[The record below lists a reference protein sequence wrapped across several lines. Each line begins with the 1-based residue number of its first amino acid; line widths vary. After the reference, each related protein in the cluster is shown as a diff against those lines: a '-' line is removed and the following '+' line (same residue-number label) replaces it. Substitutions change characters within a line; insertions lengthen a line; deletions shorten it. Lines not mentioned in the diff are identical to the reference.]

1 MGRKVKT
8 PPLPKR
14 RIPAHKIRMNLQPG
28 GDTEPAAEDADWFR
42 LLFER
47 STDAMTL
54 LDPETGLFVDCNE
67 ASLFAA
73 GARDRREIVGISPSF
88 LAPEYQPDGL
98 PSAEAAREVIRL
110 AMENG
115 SHRFEWLLKRLD
127 GTLTYVDIVATALA
141 SKNRTLI
148 LTAARNTERSKRI
161 EDDLRLSEAR
171 WRRVFEQLPMSMQ
184 VFAPDGATRQTNDAF
199 RKLFGPIIPSLEDF
213 NILKDEQL
221 AAAGLRGYIER
232 AFAGEVVTIP
242 SIPFELRPGPGRPSR
257 GIRWIGSTMFPVLDA
272 ANRIVE
278 VVCVHEDDTA
288 RKLAEAEIR
297 ELNQSLEQRIAERT
311 AALRE
316 SEKRFKALFEL
327 SPLGM
332 ARVSWDG
339 RFLQVNESF
348 ARMLGRTPEE
358 VVALSYWDI
367 TPIKYKEQEDLILQT
382 VRETGRFGPFEK
394 EYIHRDDHLVPI
406 VLNGMLIRGA
416 DGSDELWG
424 IAEDVTGR
432 RRAEQALRESERKY
446 RALFE
451 TSSQGVML
459 HDEKE
464 FFSEVNPAAA
474 GIFGL
479 TPEALL
485 GSHPADMAPELQPDG
500 ESSYD
505 AARRHI
511 ADCLKHGTTRFEW
524 SHLHSKGHLVLME
537 VALSRIPN
545 GEKNLVQAV
554 VSDISERKR
563 AEAELKRALE
573 RERELNQL
581 KSNFVSMV
589 SHEFRTPL
597 GIIQSSA
604 EILDDYLDQLD
615 PAERREQLR
624 SIIKNSRRMAGL
636 MEDVLLLGRL
646 DSGRMEFSPRPLDLA
661 ALCRRLVDEV
671 RSTTEARCPIDFSTA
686 GLPPETLAD
695 ERLLRH
701 ILLNLL
707 NNAVKYSAEGRP
719 VIFRATAADG
729 SLSFLVRDRG
739 IGIPEN
745 EQTHLFQAF
754 QRGSNVGRT
763 PGTGLGLFIVKQ
775 SVDLHRGS
783 IHVESRQG
791 EGTTF
796 AVTIPITR
804 ES

>member
-1 MGRKVKT
+1 MRQENGAASFRPRCLRCDFHLAAVT
-8 PPLPKR
+8 
-14 RIPAHKIRMNLQPG
+14 G
-28 GDTEPAAEDADWFR
+28 GSGATEPTAEDSDWFR

-47 STDAMTL
+47 SADAMTL
-54 LDPETGLFVDCNE
+54 LDPATGLFVDCNE
-67 ASLFAA
+67 AS
-73 GARDRREIVGISPSF
+73 
-88 LAPEYQPDGL
+88 
-98 PSAEAAREVIRL
+98 
-110 AMENG
+110 
-115 SHRFEWLLKRLD
+115 
-127 GTLTYVDIVATALA
+127 
-141 SKNRTLI
+141 
-148 LTAARNTERSKRI
+148 
-161 EDDLRLSEAR
+161 
-171 WRRVFEQLPMSMQ
+171 
-184 VFAPDGATRQTNDAF
+184 
-199 RKLFGPIIPSLEDF
+199 
-213 NILKDEQL
+213 
-221 AAAGLRGYIER
+221 
-232 AFAGEVVTIP
+232 
-242 SIPFELRPGPGRPSR
+242 
-257 GIRWIGSTMFPVLDA
+257 
-272 ANRIVE
+272 
-278 VVCVHEDDTA
+278 
-288 RKLAEAEIR
+288 
-297 ELNQSLEQRIAERT
+297 
-311 AALRE
+311 
-316 SEKRFKALFEL
+316 
-327 SPLGM
+327 
-332 ARVSWDG
+332 
-339 RFLQVNESF
+339 
-348 ARMLGRTPEE
+348 ARMIGRTPEE
-358 VVALSYWDI
+358 VVNLSYWDI
-367 TPIKYKEQEDLILQT
+367 TPIRYKEQEDLILRT

-394 EYIHRDDHLVPI
+394 EYIHRDGHLVPI

-424 IAEDVTGR
+424 IAEDVTER
-432 RRAEQALRESERKY
+432 KRAEQALRESERKY

-459 HDEKE
+459 HDERE

-485 GSHPADMAPELQPDG
+485 GKHPAEMAPEFQPDG

-511 ADCLKHGTTRFEW
+511 ADCLQYGTTRFEW
-524 SHLHSKGHLVLME
+524 THLHSKGHLILME
-537 VALSRIPN
+537 VVLSRIPD
-545 GEKNLVQAV
+545 GDKNLVQAV
-554 VSDISERKR
+554 VTDISERKR

-646 DSGRMEFSPRPLDLA
+646 DSGRMEFAPRPLDLA

-671 RSTTEARCPIDFSTA
+671 RSTTEARCPIDFSTS
-686 GLPPETLAD
+686 GLPPEAFAD

-707 NNAVKYSAEGRP
+707 NNAVKYSAEDCP
-719 VIFRATAADG
+719 VVFRATAADG

-739 IGIPEN
+739 IGIPEK

-783 IHVESRQG
+783 IRVESRQG
-791 EGTTF
+791 EGATF
-796 AVTIPITR
+796 VVTIPITC